1 MFFCNNA
8 RFLSEDDLEVD
19 QQNKAL
25 SAEAQA
31 RWPFLTHF
39 DASTIKNERQLVT
52 MIKERC
58 SRSQEDAE
66 ADVREWMKNKE
77 F

>member
-1 MFFCNNA
+1 MFGFTGA
-8 RFLSEDDLEVD
+8 D
-19 QQNKAL
+19 
-25 SAEAQA
+25 SAETVARKRVYMTEAQK
-31 RWPFLTHF
+31 RWRFLTHF

-66 ADVREWMKNKE
+66 ADVREWMKGKE